1 MGVNTGARAREEAT
15 LWKRKYIEKD
25 RNREGRLEEFI
36 MERKRMR
43 TGIMCKNLF
52 L

>member
-15 LWKRKYIEKD
+15 LRRENAERD
-25 RNREGRLEEFI
+25 RIYHGRAENEDWN
-36 MERKRMR
+36 
-43 TGIMCKNLF
+43 IMCKNSF